1 MPYPDIM
8 HLLTELKARGVKTAI
23 VSNKLDSAVKELD
36 ERFFRGYMTTAIG
49 EMEGVAKK
57 PAPDMVQKA
66 MKILKTDTK
75 KAIYVGDS
83 EVDIQTAENT
93 GLPCVSVMW
102 GFRDAEF
109 LRKNRAQVL
118 IQRPLELLYLI

>member
-1 MPYPDIM
+1 
-8 HLLTELKARGVKTAI
+8 
-23 VSNKLDSAVKELD
+23 
-36 ERFFRGYMTTAIG
+36 MTTAIG

-83 EVDIQTAENT
+83 EVDIQTAET
-93 GLPCVSVMW
+93 RDFHV
-102 GFRDAEF
+102 FRSCGDSAMRSSFVKTEH
-109 LRKNRAQVL
+109 R
-118 IQRPLELLYLI
+118 YLFKDHWNCCT

>member
-1 MPYPDIM
+1 M
-8 HLLTELKARGVKTAI
+8 
-23 VSNKLDSAVKELD
+23 D

-93 GLPCVSVMW
+93 GLPCVSVC
-102 GFRDAEF
+102 
-109 LRKNRAQVL
+109 
-118 IQRPLELLYLI
+118 LLYTSIPAWVSEAAVVYGLPW